1 MTYEERIKTKKQIAD
16 AINNARLD
24 ITKTYTRGQA
34 VAAVTTFLYRL
45 YDFYELYDEKEIHA
59 ISLASL
65 LSKIC

>member
-1 MTYEERIKTKKQIAD
+1 MNSEERIKTKKQIAD
-16 AINNARLD
+16 AIHNAKLD
-24 ITKTYTRGQA
+24 RTKMYTRGQA

-65 LSKIC
+65 LSQIC

>member
-1 MTYEERIKTKKQIAD
+1 MNSDERIKTKKQIAD

-24 ITKTYTRGQA
+24 KTKTYTRGQA
-34 VAAVTTFLYRL
+34 VAAVTTFLYRV

-59 ISLASL
+59 IALAEL